1 MEFEYL
7 FSVCYIGN
15 MSKTGTYI
23 NHGSYKTFQ
32 PRLLSEPVK
41 ITDERTYM
49 LLADAMRYLGE
60 LNAYSQLVPDID
72 YFIRMHIAKE
82 ATTSSK
88 IEGTNTNLEEALL
101 QEQEINELADTEKRD
116 DWEEVQNYIKA
127 INSAVEKLRTLPLV
141 TRLICE
147 THEILLSGVR
157 GFTRAP
163 GQIRKVQNWIGGGG
177 DIMTAAFVPPAPET
191 VSDLLSD
198 LEKYW
203 HNDGDNTPI
212 LFKAALAHYQFE
224 TIHPFL
230 DGNGRTGRLMIAL
243 QLIDSN
249 ILTKPTLYISDYFER
264 NRAAYYDALERVR
277 HAGDYEQWVRFFVG
291 GIAETAKDASQT
303 MRDVVALKERYLVRI
318 QNNIGPRRQHNAREL
333 LTMLF
338 AQPIVTVVQIK
349 NMLGCSVQTANELAN
364 VFFDIGLFRERT
376 GDRKNRQFVLG
387 EYFDLFDKPK
397 RSE

>member
-1 MEFEYL
+1 
-7 FSVCYIGN
+7 
-15 MSKTGTYI
+15 MSKTGTYV

-32 PRLLSEPVK
+32 PRYLNESVK

-82 ATTSSK
+82 ATTSSM

-101 QEQEINELADTEKRD
+101 QEHEIIALDNSEKRD
-116 DWEEVQNYIKA
+116 DWEEVQNYIAA
-127 INSAVEKLRTLPLV
+127 INSAIVKLQTLPLA

-163 GQIRKVQNWIGGGG
+163 GQIRKVQNWIGGGD
-177 DIMTAAFVPPAPET
+177 DIKTAAFVPPAHET
-191 VSDLLSD
+191 VKDLMSD

-203 HNDGDNTPI
+203 HNDDDLTPVLI
-212 LFKAALAHYQFE
+212 KTAMAHYQFE

-230 DGNGRTGRLMIAL
+230 DGNGRTGRLMITL
-243 QLIDSN
+243 QLIDSG

-264 NRAAYYDALERVR
+264 NRAAYYDSLERVR
-277 HAGDYEQWVRFFVG
+277 HSGDYDQWVRFFIG
-291 GIAETAKDASQT
+291 GVAETARDASQT
-303 MRDVVALKERYLVRI
+303 MRDVVALKERYLERI

-333 LTMLF
+333 LTLLF
-338 AQPIVTVVQIK
+338 AQPIVNVTQIK
-349 NMLGCSVQTANELAN
+349 NMLGCSIQTANELAN
-364 VFFDIGLFRERT
+364 IFFDIGIFRELT
-376 GDRKNRQFVLG
+376 GYRKNRQFVLG

-397 RSE
+397 RSK